1 MRNTIA
7 SKREEREANLIFLE
21 ERERAVEAC
30 LMLDEVWETL
40 TILEGCLSLLA
51 LEA

>member
-7 SKREEREANLIFLE
+7 SKREERETNSSFLE
-21 ERERAVEAC
+21 ERERPIEAC
-30 LMLDEVWETL
+30 LMLDEVWKTP